1 MIKKKRLE
9 LGGKGAFEYLVGWA
23 GKDPDGH
30 AWADS
35 WEPEKFIS
43 AGVRSQ
49 SKLVKA
55 RAQEVTVDV
64 GPLNDAVRDSI
75 ARAVFL
81 AKTASRPMEHC
92 MILDAFTALLDQV
105 RRPMAFAG
113 LPGPTLQLNAV
124 TVGEVERLQVGLS
137 ELKHIEAFCSFDPVL
152 WRTVHGAP
160 CTGVARAHARA
171 HGTHGATAGTCAL
184 ARAVSSGYEE
194 ELRRLHQVAGYTS
207 YVCVYDTR

>member
-1 MIKKKRLE
+1 VIKKKRLE

-35 WEPEKFIS
+35 WGPEKLITADVCAQFE
-43 AGVRSQ
+43 

-64 GPLNDAVRDSI
+64 APLIDAVGDSI
-75 ARAVFL
+75 ARAVLL

-92 MILDAFTALLDQV
+92 LILDAFTAPALARALLDQV
-105 RRPMAFAG
+105 RRPMAFGG
-113 LPGPTLQLNAV
+113 LPGPTLELNTV
-124 TVGEVERLQVGLS
+124 TVGEFERLQVGLS

-152 WRTVHGAP
+152 WNGAR
-160 CTGVARAHARA
+160 CALHCGLWSARARAQGTAPPAVHVRWCARYRA
-171 HGTHGATAGTCAL
+171 DVSRSRGA
-184 ARAVSSGYEE
+184 
-194 ELRRLHQVAGYTS
+194 
-207 YVCVYDTR
+207 